1 MKNYYGRFSSK
12 NYGPLVSGKV
22 LLVGPDEF
30 DQIVKSR
37 ELTLT
42 LDNDGVIHSGKSV
55 MVKVEQKE
63 NNVWSSP
70 AFPSQRISVWI
81 TKETDTKLHGIYQAK
96 HPHDTGRFKIYKD
109 KVLNDPSS
117 KCTIQ

>member
-30 DQIVKSR
+30 DQITKSR

-42 LDNDGVIHSGKSV
+42 LDSDGIVHNGKSL
-55 MVKVEQKE
+55 MVKVEQRE

-70 AFPSQRISVWI
+70 SFPSQTIRVFV
-81 TKETDTKLHGIYQAK
+81 TKETKDKLHGIYQAK
-96 HPHDTGRFKIYKD
+96 HPHDSGRFKIYKD

-117 KCTIQ
+117 KCMIQ